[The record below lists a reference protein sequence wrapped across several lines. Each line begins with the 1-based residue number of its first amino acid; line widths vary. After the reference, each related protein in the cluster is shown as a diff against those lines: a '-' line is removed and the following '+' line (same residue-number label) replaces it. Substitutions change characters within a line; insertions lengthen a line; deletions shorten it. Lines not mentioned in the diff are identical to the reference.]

1 MSIEI
6 ESYTPS
12 HLEAIVELSLRA
24 WEPVFRSIEKE
35 MGPEKYRQYYPD
47 WRASQEAAV
56 RSVCGNEKM
65 PTWTALD
72 RGRPVGFVGVKLHT
86 DDGMG
91 EIYMVAVDPD
101 SQRRGISARLIET
114 AVDWMKRQ
122 NLKMCIID
130 TGMDSGHAPARRA
143 YEKLG
148 FDMWPVARFY
158 KEI

>member
-1 MSIEI
+1 MNIQL
-6 ESYTPS
+6 ESYS
-12 HLEAIVELSLRA
+12 SAHLEPIVALSLRA
-24 WEPVFRSIEKE
+24 WAPVFASVEKE
-35 MGPEKYRQYYPD
+35 MGPEKYKQYYPD
-47 WRASQEAAV
+47 WRAGQEEAV

-65 PTWTALD
+65 PTWTALVD
-72 RGRPVGFVGVKLHT
+72 GAPVGFVAVKLHP

-91 EIYMVAVDPD
+91 EIYMVAVDPA
-101 SQRRGISARLIET
+101 SQGRGIAARLMET
-114 AVDWMKRQ
+114 AIDWMKQ
-122 NLKMCIID
+122 QHLKMCIID